1 MNEWGVFLT
10 LASILGFMATMYTM
24 FYKPTHELKIE
35 IVKLTTELISM
46 RSDNENQD
54 RKIEKNEERIDN
66 HEIRLVKIE
75 STHYIKDRSE

>member
-10 LASILGFMATMYTM
+10 LGSILGFMATMYTM

-46 RSDNENQD
+46 RKDNDNQD
-54 RKIEKNEERIDN
+54 RKIEKNETRIDD

-75 STHYIKDRSE
+75 NKHFKKVYE

>member
-10 LASILGFMATMYTM
+10 LGSILGFMATMYTM

-46 RSDNENQD
+46 RNDNENQD
-54 RKIEKNEERIDN
+54 RRIENNESRISN

-75 STHYIKDRSE
+75 NTQYIKDRYE